1 MEILVITGMSGAGK
15 SEALNVVEDLGYF
28 AMDNLPPALIP
39 KFAEI
44 ATLSDY
50 ENKVAVVVDVR
61 SGKFFDD
68 LSSSL
73 DMLRKMN
80 VKYRI
85 LFLDADLST
94 IIKRYKERRRPH
106 PLNDSIVRGYEMES
120 EILSDIKKSADFII
134 NTSEYS
140 NKNLKDVIKEVL
152 NINESCGITV
162 AINSF
167 GFKNGILLDGDIV
180 FDVRFL
186 PNPFYI
192 PELKSL
198 DGTNE
203 STKDFV
209 LSYDITRDFIEKT
222 VDLLEFLIPNYF
234 KEGKTVLVVGFGCTG
249 GFHRSVVIAEEIG
262 RRLRES
268 GNHVVITHRDKDIYG

>member
-152 NINESCGITV
+152 NINESYGITV